1 MSKEYEIHSGRR
13 IVKTVLS
20 SSPLQAAIDHV
31 QSYGTP
37 SKEITILGPDT
48 VSWRGHALERSPFS
62 SCLAARTSP
71 RRSLSCP
78 HRGSQCLVRSADGNR
93 RGRSPGSTAAPD
105 FCLSEVCDPGQ
116 RRYCRQAAPPLDTG
130 SAALGKMCSS
140 PNACAPKG

>member
-48 VSWRGHALERSPFS
+48 VSWRGARFRAVAVLESP
-62 SCLAARTSP
+62 AARTSS
-71 RRSLSCP
+71 RLNVLRN
-78 HRGSQCLVRSADGNR
+78 V
-93 RGRSPGSTAAPD
+93 GR
-105 FCLSEVCDPGQ
+105 
-116 RRYCRQAAPPLDTG
+116 G
-130 SAALGKMCSS
+130 SAA
-140 PNACAPKG
+140 